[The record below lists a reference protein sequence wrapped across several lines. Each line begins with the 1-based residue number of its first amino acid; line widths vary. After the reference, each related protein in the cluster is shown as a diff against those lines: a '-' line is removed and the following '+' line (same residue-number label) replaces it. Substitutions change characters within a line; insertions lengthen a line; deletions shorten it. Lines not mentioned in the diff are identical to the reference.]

1 MKKLLCLVVFIFSQ
15 FGYASS
21 LVYDCKS
28 LNDLYS
34 GDLKFENLTLVFN
47 LNSRNLAILS
57 REDKN
62 SGIREFS
69 SYYNDTTE
77 EPGSRSKYSFIK
89 IGETGH
95 KIEISLTSQSQNH
108 QRSHQGKL
116 FVYEYENLENANKIS
131 CHLRH

>member
-21 LVYDCKS
+21 FVYDCKS

-34 GDLKFENLTLVFN
+34 GDLKVENLTLVFN

-62 SGIREFS
+62 SGIREIS

-77 EPGSRSKYSFIK
+77 ESGSRSKYSFIK